1 MHHKQNNKENKGF
14 ELTQEGIGVIKK
26 QQNSS
31 RYL

>member
-14 ELTQEGIGVIKK
+14 ELTQEGIGVIK
-26 QQNSS
+26 NSS